1 MDTLDRQ
8 RFEDIKEK
16 RFEEI
21 DEDDYLELIDL
32 VHKLEAELVGTQR
45 ERDRAL
51 GELGYRVDDV
61 EEI

>member
-8 RFEDIKEK
+8 